1 MNSSESNA
9 RSAGSAA
16 VICTAVLGLGLGLVG
31 TVNAQ
36 IPVPVGSRSAIVST
50 FVPGGL
56 NNPRGLKFGPDGY
69 LYVAEGG
76 VGGADSTAGPPP
88 LCQQA
93 AGVGPYTGSANG
105 SQISRVGTDGSVT
118 PWVTGF
124 PSSQTNADTGGL
136 TSGVADVAFIGDTM
150 YALIGGGGCSH
161 GVPSKPNGVA
171 RVAGHSFTYI
181 ANLSDWSLNH
191 PVAHPNPP
199 DFEPDGTWY
208 SMIAVRSDLYAVE
221 PNHGEVVK
229 VTTSGHVSRLI
240 DISASQ
246 GHIVPTVIAYH
257 GNFYVGNLDV
267 FDPGTPSNS
276 SNIYKIT
283 PGGNIKIDTKKL
295 ALITGLV
302 FDHRARMYVLE
313 LGTDPA
319 TFGPGTGQIV
329 RINPSGR
336 HKVIVTGLSFP
347 AGMTMGPDDALY
359 VSNVGFGPP
368 PVGLGQIVR
377 VELTG
382 GGGEHDDDDD

>member
-1 MNSSESNA
+1 MNSPESNSRFTHSVA
-9 RSAGSAA
+9 IICA
-16 VICTAVLGLGLGLVG
+16 VALASGLGFVG
-31 TVNAQ
+31 TVDAQ
-36 IPVPVGSRSAIVST
+36 VPVPVGSGSAIVST

-88 LCQQA
+88 SCQQA
-93 AGVGPYTGSANG
+93 AGVGPYTGSPTG

-118 PWVTGF
+118 PWVTQF

-161 GVPSKPNGVA
+161 GVLGRPNGVA
-171 RVAGHSFTYI
+171 LVTGHSWTYI

-208 SMIAVRSDLYAVE
+208 SMIAVNGDLYAVE

-229 VTTSGHVSRLI
+229 VTTSGKVSRLI

-267 FDPGTPSNS
+267 FDPLPPLSSKIYKVTPS
-276 SNIYKIT
+276 
-283 PGGNIKIDTKKL
+283 GQIKVDTNGL
-295 ALITGLV
+295 ALVTGLV
-302 FDHRARMYVLE
+302 FDNRARMYVLE
-313 LGTDPA
+313 LGTDPL
-319 TFGPGTGQIV
+319 TFAPGTGQIV
-329 RINPSGR
+329 RVDPSGR
-336 HKVIVTGLSFP
+336 QTVIVTGLTFP
-347 AGMTMGPDDALY
+347 TGMTMGPDGSLY
-359 VSNVGFGPP
+359 VSNVGFGWP
-368 PVGLGQIVR
+368 PVGAGQIVR
-377 VELTG
+377 VELTN
-382 GGGEHDDDDD
+382 

>member
-1 MNSSESNA
+1 MNPPESNSRLTHSVA
-9 RSAGSAA
+9 IVCA
-16 VICTAVLGLGLGLVG
+16 VVLASGLGFVG
-31 TVNAQ
+31 TVAAQ
-36 IPVPVGSRSAIVST
+36 IPVPVGSGSAIVST

-93 AGVGPYTGSANG
+93 AGVGPYTGSPSG

-118 PWVTGF
+118 PWVTEF
-124 PSSQTNADTGGL
+124 PSSQTNPDTGGL

-161 GVPSKPNGVA
+161 GVLNRPNGVA
-171 RVAGHSFTYI
+171 LVTGHNWTYL

-208 SMIAVRSDLYAVE
+208 SMIAVNGDLYAVE

-229 VTTSGHVSRLI
+229 VTTSGKVSRLI

-267 FDPGTPSNS
+267 FDVLPPLS
-276 SNIYKIT
+276 SKIYKIT
-283 PGGNIKIDTKKL
+283 PS
-295 ALITGLV
+295 
-302 FDHRARMYVLE
+302 
-313 LGTDPA
+313 
-319 TFGPGTGQIV
+319 GQIKV
-329 RINPSGR
+329 DTNDRTAAFTSRTWASVGR
-336 HKVIVTGLSFP
+336 RSVP
-347 AGMTMGPDDALY
+347 AR
-359 VSNVGFGPP
+359 S
-368 PVGLGQIVR
+368 
-377 VELTG
+377 
-382 GGGEHDDDDD
+382 